1 MEAVM
6 AGSTLPCEGDIPERF
21 AKSAQL
27 RLWYCDGYQDAM
39 TGKSMQD
46 QEAVRRHQGDHAW
59 DAYCLG
65 YEAGKKNRTSSQAE

>member
-1 MEAVM
+1 M

-21 AKSAQL
+21 ARSAQL
-27 RLWYCDGYQDAM
+27 RMWYCDGYQDAM

-65 YEAGKKNRTSSQAE
+65 YEAGKKNRASSTAE